1 MTSDSLHVLIVGA
14 GFGGLTAAIE
24 CRRRG
29 MQVTMIETY
38 PTSLAYGDI
47 IDFFPNGG
55 RIIEAWEGGR
65 VGRDLIKVCI
75 NQGDRLQY
83 CRADGTVIW
92 EEDWIL
98 EPHHFWRQYG
108 GHRGQMHKVILDYA
122 VELGVVMEFGD
133 RVVRYVDGEG
143 EGEGEGEKKK
153 PGVVTAGGREFYAD
167 VVVAADGPRSIA
179 RQQVLGL
186 PDTKVNSGYAIF
198 RAHFT
203 LTEEHRKNPDL
214 AVFCD
219 PTTDMTKLWVTKD
232 LHMIVYTWNKG
243 RDIGWVLTHK
253 DTQDIGES
261 WSFPGKK
268 SDVLACLAQGGFE
281 QRLSSVVEATPSSN
295 LVDYKLVWRDP
306 LSTWLSPSA
315 RTVVIGD
322 AAHCHLPT
330 SAQGGSQ
337 AMEDGVALAVC
348 LQRAAARARDGN
360 NISSSGSSNKNKNI
374 VPLALRVM
382 ERIRFNRSHV
392 THMASITVR
401 DGYHSVDFDGDEIMK
416 NPQVL
421 NLPRPEWVVEYDVEK
436 EAEKHFDALA
446 ADVEAGRQG
455 TIQELAL
462 PAGGDY
468 NVESRKVGP
477 TKMAVNVGM

>member
-29 MQVTMIETY
+29 MQVTVIETY

-65 VGRDLIKVCI
+65 VGRDLMKVCI

-122 VELGVVMEFGD
+122 AELGVVMEFGD
-133 RVVRYVDGEG
+133 RVVRYVDEG
-143 EGEGEGEKKK
+143 KSEGEGEKL
-153 PGVVTAGGREFYAD
+153 GVVTATGREFYAD

-214 AVFCD
+214 EVFCD

-253 DTQDIGES
+253 DTEDIGES

-268 SDVLACLAQGGFE
+268 ADVLACLAQGGFE
-281 QRLSSVVEATPSSN
+281 QRLSSVVEATPSAN

-348 LQRAAARARDGN
+348 LQRARVRD
-360 NISSSGSSNKNKNI
+360 SNKNNNKNNSKNNNNN

-401 DGYHSVDFDGDEIMK
+401 DGYHSVDFDGDEILQ

-421 NLPRPEWVVEYDVEK
+421 NLPRPEWVVEYNVED
-436 EAEKHFDALA
+436 EAERHFDALA
-446 ADVEAGRQG
+446 ADVEAERQG
-455 TIQELAL
+455 SIQELAL

-468 NVESRKVGP
+468 NVESRKVGS
-477 TKMAVNVGM
+477 TKI